1 MMKSKSENNGNMDK
15 QNDDI
20 DGFTVIMPTYNQSGF
35 IRNAIRSIF
44 EQTFKNWELIIVNDG
59 STDYTE
65 RCISDYL
72 RDHRVRYLK
81 NPENQGLGYSINLAI
96 DKAKYN

>member
-44 EQTFKNWELIIVNDG
+44 EQTFKNWELIIVNDN
-59 STDYTE
+59 SPEDLDSIVQMLDAIVERSARYATAILVACTLKTDE
-65 RCISDYL
+65 G
-72 RDHRVRYLK
+72 K
-81 NPENQGLGYSINLAI
+81 
-96 DKAKYN
+96 K

>member
-44 EQTFKNWELIIVNDG
+44 EQTLKIGVVFYTIKIKRTF
-59 STDYTE
+59 ST
-65 RCISDYL
+65 
-72 RDHRVRYLK
+72 
-81 NPENQGLGYSINLAI
+81 SIN
-96 DKAKYN
+96 N